1 MAEKTTKFYI
11 LDSSHYKDDQ
21 MKRMLKL
28 ESISCSHD
36 DAGFTVVVCGAQS
49 GLDILTTDQTI
60 HTGQDN

>member
-36 DAGFTVVVCGAQS
+36 DAGFMVVVCGM
-49 GLDILTTDQTI
+49 LRVD
-60 HTGQDN
+60 